1 MPSSTSKRS
10 HLSPPGNPYKSS
22 ANVRQTQDQNYY
34 PKAARILVIHSHF
47 HSWGG
52 SKNHR
57 SDKLFPNVILSP
69 RPWCPVKCYSLISYT
84 MEWLHLGLF
93 VVVLCLVFCEWAD
106 DIQVMPWRDSYH
118 LCHQTREHSKSYA
131 GKFKA
136 RLIWEGQDQ
145 SRFFLL
151 VQKTI
156 CPWKHHQWK
165 WEIRN

>member
-1 MPSSTSKRS
+1 MLSSTSKRS

-69 RPWCPVKCYSLISYT
+69 RPWSPVKCYSLNSYT

-93 VVVLCLVFCEWAD
+93 VVVLCFVFCEWAD
-106 DIQVMPWRDSYH
+106 DIQVTPWRDSY
-118 LCHQTREHSKSYA
+118 LKPLPPNQRTQQIICRKIQGQADLGR
-131 GKFKA
+131 A
-136 RLIWEGQDQ
+136 RPE
-145 SRFFLL
+145 
-151 VQKTI
+151 
-156 CPWKHHQWK
+156 
-165 WEIRN
+165 